1 MGFKI
6 LLFDKEK
13 IETEDVQKDKCHII
27 FDEMVGFSAI
37 SINAIKEWDKKI
49 QCAANK
55 KRNSTLQQLIRS
67 DNVFTSLDKSTEI
80 LGINA

>member
-1 MGFKI
+1 M
-6 LLFDKEK
+6 E
-13 IETEDVQKDKCHII
+13 Q
-27 FDEMVGFSAI
+27 
-37 SINAIKEWDKKI
+37 KI

-55 KRNSTLQQLIRS
+55 KRNSTLQQLRGS